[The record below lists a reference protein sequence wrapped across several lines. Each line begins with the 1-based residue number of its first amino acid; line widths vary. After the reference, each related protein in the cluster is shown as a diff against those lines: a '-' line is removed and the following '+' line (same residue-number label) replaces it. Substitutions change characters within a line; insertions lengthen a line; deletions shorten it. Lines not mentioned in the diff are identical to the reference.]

1 MKKRDV
7 EKWLERRG
15 YVHFDRPI
23 AVEMI
28 QRRVCDPEYV
38 ASHGFM
44 PFIGYSIEEPKY
56 KRLQRKVLIKS
67 RPIRFASHLDAHIFA
82 YYANLIAEP
91 YEAALTTDSLCDSV
105 LAYRKHE
112 IEGERRGKCNIHF
125 ANEVFEWIKRQRDCT
140 AFTFDVEGFFDSID
154 HAILKRQWQNLIGG
168 DCLRED
174 HYKVFRAISKYSW
187 VELTTMADAL
197 GFGRNRL
204 EKDRS
209 PFSTP
214 KDFRQ
219 KVSRAGLIR
228 VNKESFGI
236 PQGSPIS
243 ALLSNVAMLE
253 FDRVMVELSKHWN
266 GLYRRYS
273 DDILVIVPSEF
284 ADDVGAKTWD
294 TLTNTTNGTL
304 MLNDSKTVVSVF
316 TVDEGKLIANTPLS
330 YLGFDFDG
338 QQKLI
343 RQKTIARYQ
352 RRMVQAVR
360 SASRAASKA
369 AGEGKDGRIRRREL
383 YERYSHLGKR
393 NFVTYAYR
401 CAEIMNAPEI
411 KRQTR
416 RHWERLNELING
428 I

>member
-1 MKKRDV
+1 MTKPNV

-15 YVHFDRPI
+15 YVHFDRHI
-23 AVEMI
+23 AAEKI
-28 QRRVCDPEYV
+28 ERRVRDPEYV

-67 RPIRFASHLDAHIFA
+67 RPIRFASHLDSHVFA
-82 YYANLIAEP
+82 YYANLLAEP
-91 YEAALTTDSLCDSV
+91 YEEALRANSLSENV

-125 ANEVFEWIKRQRDCT
+125 ANEAFEWVKQYRDCT
-140 AFTFDVEGFFDSID
+140 AFAFDVEGFFDSID
-154 HAILKRQWQNLIGG
+154 HGLLKQQWQNLIG
-168 DCLRED
+168 DDRLAED
-174 HYKVFRAISKYSW
+174 HYKVFRAITKYCW
-187 VELTTMADAL
+187 VELAAMADAL

-204 EKDRS
+204 EKSRV

-214 KDFRQ
+214 KAFRERIAKQ
-219 KVSRAGLIR
+219 GLLQI
-228 VNKESFGI
+228 NKGPFGI

-243 ALLSNVAMLE
+243 ALLSNIAMLD
-253 FDRVMVELSKHWN
+253 FDCMMAQLVKNWN

-273 DDILVIVPSEF
+273 DDILVIVPSEY
-284 ADDVGAKTWD
+284 ANDVGVQTWD
-294 TLTNTTNGTL
+294 TLAKTTNGTL
-304 MLNDSKTVVSVF
+304 KLNDEKTVVSAF
-316 TVDEGKLIANTPLS
+316 ETKGGKLIADTPLS

-343 RQKTIARYQ
+343 RQKTISRFQ

-360 SASRAASKA
+360 SAARAANKA
-369 AGEGKDGRIRRREL
+369 SGDGKDGRVWRREL

-401 CAEIMNAPEI
+401 CASIMNAPEI

-416 RHWERLNELING
+416 RHWERLNRLINED
-428 I
+428 